1 MYFCSRDK
9 QDFIFFFLDDKQYI
23 MFTQGQTIV
32 SSVTNKLYSKHETQ
46 QPGVS
51 NILLQSI
58 YHNEKQG

>member
-1 MYFCSRDK
+1 
-9 QDFIFFFLDDKQYI
+9 

-32 SSVTNKLYSKHETQ
+32 SSVTNKLYSKRETQ
-46 QPGVS
+46 QPRVS